1 MSQLS
6 TCFTQNQFCVLVEYL
21 CSMKEILP
29 VKTQF
34 AGFPALMTLADRV
47 HADDDLAPII
57 AAQAYPKHIEKVL
70 HFAGKGRDIRDF
82 EQFLNDAQAIGQQ
95 NLLLLTGDKLK
106 NHHKGERILV
116 SVRVTL
122 NR

>member
-57 AAQAYPKHIEKVL
+57 AAQAYPKHVEKVL
-70 HFAGKGRDIRDF
+70 H
-82 EQFLNDAQAIGQQ
+82 
-95 NLLLLTGDKLK
+95 LL
-106 NHHKGERILV
+106 
-116 SVRVTL
+116 VRGTTLVTL
-122 NR
+122 SSF